1 MIQIP
6 EIEETRLAAL
16 IKLIEEINQLNN
28 PQGLEKQLQ
37 NLTRKKE
44 IHFQDVLNYWEWSE
58 LENFACSLL
67 MPEPEKQN
75 LSDSELAEI
84 ITAVCECQYSEP
96 ETDYLLKVLQT
107 ETGRTDISDLI
118 FYPEIDEI
126 SAITEKILRKA

>member
-6 EIEETRLAAL
+6 EVDETKLSEL

-58 LENFACSLL
+58 LEAFARSLL
-67 MPEPEKQN
+67 MPNPEKQN

-84 ITAVCECQYSEP
+84 ITAVCECRYSEP
-96 ETDYLLKVLQT
+96 ETDYLLKVLET

-118 FYPEIDEI
+118 FYPETDEVSEI
-126 SAITEKILRKA
+126 IRKILGKA